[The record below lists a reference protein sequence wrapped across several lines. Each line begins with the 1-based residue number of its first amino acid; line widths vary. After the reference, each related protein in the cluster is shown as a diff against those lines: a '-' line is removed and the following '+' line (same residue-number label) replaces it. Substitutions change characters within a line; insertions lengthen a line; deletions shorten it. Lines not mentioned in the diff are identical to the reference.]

1 MENRINE
8 DDDALGAAT
17 QQLPVALLYHRTVT
31 YGTVHTSYNGGAL
44 ATFNLIS
51 ISGILADENTGIEEM
66 QDRKLATK

>member
-1 MENRINE
+1 MKTTMRW
-8 DDDALGAAT
+8 G
-17 QQLPVALLYHRTVT
+17 QQHNSYRSSTLPYGTYRTVT